1 MKYSS
6 SDSTKGKNA
15 IKRVEVRTKTLITQK
30 ASHISASECENDH
43 EWAGLFSQVHF
54 HNLFYTA
61 IEIEAETFNS
71 KESHDNYRR
80 AISLLAA
87 LRV

>member
-15 IKRVEVRTKTLITQK
+15 IKRVEVRTKTLIAQK

-54 HNLFYTA
+54 HNLFYTGIVTHYA
-61 IEIEAETFNS
+61 HKAQPTSRSARSSI
-71 KESHDNYRR
+71 
-80 AISLLAA
+80 
-87 LRV
+87 